1 MSQHYV
7 LTKKSTRMGRV
18 RRNYSRK
25 DMEDAVRAVQERR
38 MNLNSAANYF
48 CIPKSTL
55 HYVVTGKSKMDFNRP
70 PFIMSKGQENELV
83 RVLAS
88 MTYEGV
94 VFNFN
99 NIEEVVERRLSGN
112 KNPFAHGRPGR
123 SWWNDFRLRHPEIE
137 FVFSAFAPKDTPGS
151 AEASWPAVNSAQV
164 VQRLKSGDL
173 LNAPQSMTQREIKP
187 ILPKPST
194 SAAMSPPYQDS
205 SQPTP
210 QARPLQPKQT
220 PKAAPKPKSSAAASQ
235 PRSDNDDSEPQQVC
249 LRWNSFHSNM
259 ETMFPTLLYKEKFVD
274 VTLAC
279 EGRLIKCH
287 KVVLSS
293 CSPYLERLL
302 SDNPCKHPI
311 VLMPKDVPYWAL
323 RAIVDFMY
331 RGEVNV
337 EHEQLAP
344 LLAAAESL
352 QIKGLA
358 GSPGDAGSRKD
369 GRPGVK
375 RKRIESPA
383 QTNQQP
389 KPPQPTPQ
397 NNTSSQQSTSSPA
410 TATAQSSSKKE
421 AKESPSQK
429 HTQMAPHIAESL
441 RGLSPGIE
449 ITPLVSFE
457 EIKTEPIDSND
468 DGSLEPPDDYGIGKV
483 SPFKGYDD
491 GDESLPVSH
500 VESLME
506 EEDMGDESDTLND
519 HSQIPDPNDLLSTE
533 MEPIE
538 EEDDSANVYSENGMD
553 FPDCGLSEEASDL
566 VESYAEVCMPSD
578 PGEHHGS

>member
-1 MSQHYV
+1 MEFSP
-7 LTKKSTRMGRV
+7 TKHGGVKLAFKGFEYSVHSVGATFIRWRCV
-18 RRNYSRK
+18 RRGCVAK
-25 DMEDAVRAVQERR
+25 VCRAHLRTDIDRQRVLLEPGGAKNAHNHQP
-38 MNLNSAANYF
+38 SAAL
-48 CIPKSTL
+48 CPW
-55 HYVVTGKSKMDFNRP
+55 P
-70 PFIMSKGQENELV
+70 P
-83 RVLAS
+83 
-88 MTYEGV
+88 T
-94 VFNFN
+94 
-99 NIEEVVERRLSGN
+99 
-112 KNPFAHGRPGR
+112 P
-123 SWWNDFRLRHPEIE
+123 
-137 FVFSAFAPKDTPGS
+137 PKDTPGS
-151 AEASWPAVNSAQV
+151 AEASWPAVNSPQV

-194 SAAMSPPYQDS
+194 SAAAAMSPPYQDS
-205 SQPTP
+205 SQPAP

>member
-1 MSQHYV
+1 MSQRFV
-7 LTKKSTRMGRV
+7 QPKKSRMGRV
-18 RRNYSRK
+18 RRNYTRQ
-25 DMEDAVRAVQERR
+25 DMEEAVRAVQEKR

-55 HYVVTGKSKMDFNRP
+55 HYVVTGKTKIDFNRP
-70 PFIMSKGQENELV
+70 QFVMSKAQENELV

-88 MTYEGV
+88 MAYEGV
-94 VFNFN
+94 ILNFN

-123 SWWNDFRLRHPEIE
+123 SWWNDFRNRHPEIE
-137 FVFSAFAPKDTPGS
+137 FVFHAFAPKDTPGAS
-151 AEASWPAVNSAQV
+151 EASWPAVNSAQV

-173 LNAPQSMTQREIKP
+173 LSAPQSMTSRDTKP

-194 SAAMSPPYQDS
+194 SAMTPPYLDS
-205 SQPTP
+205 PQQTQQQQPRP
-210 QARPLQPKQT
+210 QQPKT
-220 PKAAPKPKSSAAASQ
+220 PKAAPKPKATVSQ
-235 PRSDNDDSEPQQVC
+235 QPIVENDDSEPQQVC

-279 EGRLIKCH
+279 EGRIIKCH

-311 VLMPKDVPYWAL
+311 ILMPKDVPYWAL

-358 GSPGDAGSRKD
+358 GSPGGTGGKKD
-369 GRPGVK
+369 GRPAVK
-375 RKRIESPA
+375 RKKSDLPA
-383 QTNQQP
+383 QAVQQ
-389 KPPQPTPQ
+389 KFIPQQSQAPSQP
-397 NNTSSQQSTSSPA
+397 QQSTSSQP
-410 TATAQSSSKKE
+410 TTTAQSTKNKE
-421 AKESPSQK
+421 DKESPAHK
-429 HTQMAPHIAESL
+429 HPRMDPNIAESL

-457 EIKTEPIDSND
+457 DIKSEPMDSND
-468 DGSLEPPDDYGIGKV
+468 EDGSLEPTEDYGIGK
-483 SPFKGYDD
+483 GYDD
-491 GDESLPVSH
+491 GEESLPVSH

-506 EEDMGDESDTLND
+506 EEDLGDESDTLND

-533 MEPIE
+533 MEPID
-538 EEDDSANVYSENGMD
+538 EDDSVNVYSENGMD
-553 FPDCGLSEEASDL
+553 FPDCGLSEEGTDL
-566 VESYAEVCMPSD
+566 VESYPEVCMPSD
-578 PGEHHGS
+578 PGEHDGS